1 MATFKHIPT
10 NGEKGK
16 ITYNAGIVSG
26 IVSLAVSEVNGVA
39 LLYKNKKSLIKR
51 GNTKK
56 EGVKINFEKDGIYVD
71 VSIQV
76 YYGYNV
82 PDIAFKIQQNIK
94 HNVESMSEF
103 KIANVDV
110 HVLGIIFQEE
120 KAE

>member
-10 NGEKGK
+10 NGQKGK

-26 IVSLAVSEVNGVA
+26 IVSLAVSEVDGVA
-39 LLYKNKKSLIKR
+39 LLYKNKKNLIRR

-71 VSIQV
+71 VSIKV
-76 YYGYNV
+76 YYGHNV

-120 KAE
+120 AAE

>member
-1 MATFKHIPT
+1 MATFKHVPT
-10 NGEKGK
+10 NGQKGK

-26 IVSLAVSEVNGVA
+26 IVSLAVSEVDGVA

-51 GNTKK
+51 SNTKK

-71 VSIQV
+71 VSIKV
-76 YYGYNV
+76 YYGNNV

-94 HNVESMSEF
+94 HNVEAMSEF

-110 HVLGIIFQEE
+110 HVLGVIFQEE
-120 KAE
+120 AAE

>member
-1 MATFKHIPT
+1 MAAFKHIPT
-10 NGEKGK
+10 NGQKGK

-26 IVSLAVSEVNGVA
+26 IVSLAVSEVDGVA

-51 GNTKK
+51 RNTRK

-71 VSIQV
+71 VTIKV
-76 YYGYNV
+76 YYGNNV

-120 KAE
+120 TAE

>member
-10 NGEKGK
+10 NGQKGK

-26 IVSLAVSEVNGVA
+26 IVSLAVSEVDGVA

-71 VSIQV
+71 VSIKV

-94 HNVESMSEF
+94 HNVEAMSEF

-110 HVLGIIFQEE
+110 HVFGIIFQEE
-120 KAE
+120 IAE

>member
-1 MATFKHIPT
+1 MSVFKHIPT
-10 NGEKGK
+10 GGQKGK

-26 IVSLAVSEVNGVA
+26 IVSLAVSEVDGVA
-39 LLYKNKKSLIKR
+39 LLYKKKRGFIKR
-51 GNTKK
+51 SGTKK
-56 EGVKINFEKDGIYVD
+56 EGVKINFEDDGIYVD
-71 VSIQV
+71 VSIKV

-110 HVLGIIFQEE
+110 HVLGVIFQEDAVE
-120 KAE
+120 